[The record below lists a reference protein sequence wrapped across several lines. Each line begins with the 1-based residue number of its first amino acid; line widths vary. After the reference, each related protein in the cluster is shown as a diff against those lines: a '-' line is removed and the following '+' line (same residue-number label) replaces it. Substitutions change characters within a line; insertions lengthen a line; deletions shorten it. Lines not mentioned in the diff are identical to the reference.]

1 MLVLGFLSLITAGTL
16 VLWAVDRLSGH
27 PLSLLDALFTA
38 TSAVCVTGL
47 AVVDTG
53 RDLSLPAQGVLL
65 LLIQLGGLGVMTA
78 TTALPLVFGMK
89 IHLRQRLLFAGG
101 LGMDTPQGAVRLLST
116 VLRYTLAVEA
126 LMVAPLFW
134 GFLQREAPGRA
145 AYLAVFYSISAF
157 CNAGFSPY
165 GDSLETFAG
174 TFWVPG
180 AVMVLVVLGGLGFP
194 VAAELR
200 ACARRRHA
208 LSAYT
213 RMVLVVTAGL
223 ILLGTVLLAFS
234 EWDRA
239 FRDLPPLL
247 KGWNALF
254 HSITPRTAGF
264 DTVALRSFSGLGLG
278 ITLFLMFVGASPAS
292 TGGGIKT
299 TTFGVLLACSWKEVQ
314 GEEETVVWGRRID
327 PRTQRKALA
336 LTVLYLATLFLAVLG
351 LCLYEPFSFRDLL
364 FEAFSAMGTVGLS
377 VGITPRLTPE
387 GKMILVFLMFW
398 GRVGIV
404 TFLYGILARTRPG
417 KVQYPSAQMP
427 IG

>member
-53 RDLSLPAQGVLL
+53 KDLSLPAQGVLL
-65 LLIQLGGLGVMTA
+65 VLIQLGGLGVMTA

-126 LMVAPLFW
+126 LMAVPLFW
-134 GFLQREAPGRA
+134 GFLQREASGRA
-145 AYLAVFYSISAF
+145 AYLAVFHSISAF

-165 GDSLETFAG
+165 GDNLESFAG

-180 AVMVLVVLGGLGFP
+180 AVMVLIVLGGLGFP

-200 ACARRRHA
+200 AYARRRHA

-223 ILLGTVLLAFS
+223 ILLGTALLAFS
-234 EWDRA
+234 EWDHA

-292 TGGGIKT
+292 TGGE
-299 TTFGVLLACSWKEVQ
+299 S
-314 GEEETVVWGRRID
+314 
-327 PRTQRKALA
+327 
-336 LTVLYLATLFLAVLG
+336 
-351 LCLYEPFSFRDLL
+351 
-364 FEAFSAMGTVGLS
+364 
-377 VGITPRLTPE
+377 
-387 GKMILVFLMFW
+387 
-398 GRVGIV
+398 
-404 TFLYGILARTRPG
+404 RPP
-417 KVQYPSAQMP
+417 PS
-427 IG
+427 GCC